1 MRMTEK
7 IKEARSDVNRKLID
21 QALEKELNELGI
33 NLDSQLDDKP
43 TRPNDNPTRT
53 KTPVS
58 PKDNH
63 INDK

>member
-1 MRMTEK
+1 MAEK

-21 QALEKELNELGI
+21 QALEKELNDLGI

-43 TRPNDNPTRT
+43 TRANDNATRT

-58 PKDNH
+58 PLDH
-63 INDK
+63 QINDK